1 MSDAGDGFSE
11 ATIEGLL
18 APAIRR
24 LPPPTS
30 LSPLP
35 FDLNAGVPDRDTLP
49 WEALAD
55 AARAALAAASA
66 SRSRSV

>member
-1 MSDAGDGFSE
+1 MSDTGDGFTEVFSE
-11 ATIEGLL
+11 AAIEALL

-35 FDLNAGVPDRDTLP
+35 WDLNAGVPDHATLP

-55 AARAALAAASA
+55 AAREIGRAH
-66 SRSRSV
+66 V